1 MLFMSYKISAFRFF
15 PGLSGKNPV
24 PQFSLS
30 LRCAV
35 RYCIKN
41 KIIRPDLNA
50 GIGNNKTMR
59 KSICIALII
68 ALQHN
73 NFELRAQDLPDS
85 LAGGNSN
92 SAARL
97 DHATRFVINDWI
109 SLEIVPD
116 QGGCDS

>member
-1 MLFMSYKISAFRFF
+1 MSYKISAFRFF